1 MGARFHVKSE
11 SRKSR
16 KSRKS
21 HARYFGRISQSR
33 ETQKVRDFRNP
44 THDANFTLSLIQSL
58 NFGHALKMDHYLT
71 KSCGGVTKKCNSV
84 IHGKKINTMQFTLV
98 YKTDANRISL

>member
-1 MGARFHVKSE
+1 MGARYSIIIE

-33 ETQKVRDFRNP
+33 EIQKVRDFRNP
-44 THDANFTLSLIQSL
+44 TL
-58 NFGHALKMDHYLT
+58 NIKNREKRENKKYQKGTILKTMSILLTKAMDHG
-71 KSCGGVTKKCNSV
+71 KSQSILSKTN
-84 IHGKKINTMQFTLV
+84 GKERRSF
-98 YKTDANRISL
+98 